1 MSESVPLK
9 IAISGKMGSGKTT
22 LAQEIRNQFTEGYNG
37 HSAMVSLGAPVKE
50 VARNYFLM
58 PADVKDRLL
67 LQQIGQQ
74 FRTIKPD
81 VWVDLLMRDVDG
93 MTDTTEVEL
102 VICDDVR
109 FENEFKA
116 MQQDGWLTIRL
127 TVDEA
132 EQQKR
137 LEMAYG
143 DKYLKHWENR
153 NEISET
159 DLDAVEG
166 FDMTLHNLE
175 LSMVPHTASEI
186 LELINTE
193 IWLPQP

>member
-1 MSESVPLK
+1 MAMK

-22 LAQEIRNQFTEGYNG
+22 LTNEILRQLQDLNLQGQRL
-37 HSAMVSLGAPVKE
+37 SLADPVKE

-81 VWVDLLMRDVDG
+81 VWVDLLMQNVEV

-109 FENEFKA
+109 FVNEFEA
-116 MQQDGWLTIRL
+116 MQQGGWLTIRL

-132 EQQKR
+132 EQKD
-137 LEMAYG
+137 G
-143 DKYLKHWENR
+143 
-153 NEISET
+153 
-159 DLDAVEG
+159 
-166 FDMTLHNLE
+166 
-175 LSMVPHTASEI
+175 
-186 LELINTE
+186 
-193 IWLPQP
+193 

>member
-1 MSESVPLK
+1 MGESVPLK

-22 LAQEIRNQFTEGYNG
+22 LAEEIRKQFTEGYNG

-81 VWVDLLMRDVDG
+81 VWVDLLMQNVEV

-109 FENEFKA
+109 FVNEFEA
-116 MQQDGWLTIRL
+116 MRQDGWLTIRL

-132 EQQKR
+132 EQKRR

-143 DKYLKHWENR
+143 DEYPKHWENR

-159 DLDAVEG
+159 DLDEVSG
-166 FDMTLHNLE
+166 FDMVLHNLE
-175 LSMVPHTASEI
+175 LNLVPHTASEI

>member
-1 MSESVPLK
+1 MQNV
-9 IAISGKMGSGKTT
+9 
-22 LAQEIRNQFTEGYNG
+22 
-37 HSAMVSLGAPVKE
+37 E
-50 VARNYFLM
+50 V
-58 PADVKDRLL
+58 
-67 LQQIGQQ
+67 
-74 FRTIKPD
+74 
-81 VWVDLLMRDVDG
+81 

-109 FENEFKA
+109 FVNEFEA

-132 EQQKR
+132 EQKRR

-143 DKYLKHWENR
+143 DEYPKHWENR

-159 DLDAVEG
+159 DLDEVSG
-166 FDMTLHNLE
+166 FDMVLHNLE
-175 LSMVPHTASEI
+175 LNLVPHTASEI

>member
-22 LAQEIRNQFTEGYNG
+22 LAQEIRTQFTEGYNG

>member
-1 MSESVPLK
+1 
-9 IAISGKMGSGKTT
+9 
-22 LAQEIRNQFTEGYNG
+22 
-37 HSAMVSLGAPVKE
+37 MVSLGAPVKE

-81 VWVDLLMRDVDG
+81 VWVELLMQNVDG
-93 MTDTTEVEL
+93 LADTTEVEL

-109 FENEFKA
+109 FENEFEA

-132 EQQKR
+132 EQQRR

-143 DKYLKHWENR
+143 DEYPKHWKNR

-159 DLDAVEG
+159 DLDEATG
-166 FDMTLHNLE
+166 FDMALHNLE